1 MTAIEIVLLVIQAL
15 SAVALTVVVVFQS
28 GKSAGISGAIAGAGE
43 SFLSKGNAKSRDAK
57 LAKATKWIAIV
68 FIVLTFV
75 IDLLLL
81 K

>member
-15 SAVALTVVVVFQS
+15 SAVALTVVVIFQS

-43 SFLSKGNAKSRDAK
+43 SFLSKGNAKSRDAL

-68 FIVLTFV
+68 FIVLTLV
-75 IDLLLL
+75 VDLLLL